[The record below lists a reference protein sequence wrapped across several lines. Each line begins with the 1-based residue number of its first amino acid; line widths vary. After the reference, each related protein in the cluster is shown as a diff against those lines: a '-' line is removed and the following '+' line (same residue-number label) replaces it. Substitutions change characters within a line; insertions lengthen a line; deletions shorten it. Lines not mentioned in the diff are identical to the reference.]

1 MEVERYRVHVDF
13 GKVDPLLCC
22 AMDIAPSRGRVC
34 RVEVGCLVH
43 EHRLLVLV
51 GDLDRWILLMMIV

>member
-22 AMDIAPSRGRVC
+22 PMDIAPSRGLVC
-34 RVEVGCLVH
+34 HVEVECLVR
-43 EHRLLVLV
+43 EPRWLVLV